1 MVLPA
6 SSSLADLS
14 AEQLQVALGLRT
26 DALLTDDEREDTSLK
41 EVSA

>member
-14 AEQLQVALGLRT
+14 GEQLQVALGLRT
-26 DALLTDDEREDTSLK
+26 DALLTDDPSEEH
-41 EVSA
+41 A